1 KPRYQGVHNA
11 IPFVLLAAAW
21 HLSALA
27 LSQAVNDPDTGPEF
41 PELETDKY
49 NRQNGL
55 DPEEAIITECQY
67 FQRFLALP
75 SGHVGHAEKHS
86 VPSVKFLMGMM
97 RELHGMA
104 AVLSEK
110 KVEVFDNRNILKNSK
125 EEKDLVSHGFQLSYF
140 NGEVHLPNLE
150 HNWAG
155 IPGFF
160 HGQEMLFLPVT
171 SRNPEKMLS
180 RVYRS
185 SVAINAFVSYSKHRQ
200 KSRIP
205 NGIPKEPSPVTS
217 LSGFVKI

>member
-1 KPRYQGVHNA
+1 MLQ
-11 IPFVLLAAAW
+11 
-21 HLSALA
+21 
-27 LSQAVNDPDTGPEF
+27 
-41 PELETDKY
+41 
-49 NRQNGL
+49 
-55 DPEEAIITECQY
+55 
-67 FQRFLALP
+67 
-75 SGHVGHAEKHS
+75 
-86 VPSVKFLMGMM
+86 

-205 NGIPKEPSPVTS
+205 NGEAAWASEPSFSATNKEIHTLRPENPIKQSERYVPVGS
-217 LSGFVKI
+217 LQLLVFISFNLLNNSRQQDLFCAKAANYEEEQKACDMFQYAEDTKFGDIVDST